1 MTDHEKIVPSDYVGD
16 PYGFAKFSA
25 NPSKVSL
32 GQRMNYKG
40 FFLFILF
47 FGNSPTGQIC
57 RQIFTLDGLNDADS
71 RNGVP
76 FRGFVDIDPHI
87 GGEIP
92 PPQKE
97 NTITGRE

>member
-1 MTDHEKIVPSDYVGD
+1 
-16 PYGFAKFSA
+16 
-25 NPSKVSL
+25 
-32 GQRMNYKG
+32 MNYKG
-40 FFLFILF
+40 FFLFIYTF
-47 FGNSPTGQIC
+47 FGNSPTGQTC

-87 GGEIP
+87 GGE
-92 PPQKE
+92 PPQKKE